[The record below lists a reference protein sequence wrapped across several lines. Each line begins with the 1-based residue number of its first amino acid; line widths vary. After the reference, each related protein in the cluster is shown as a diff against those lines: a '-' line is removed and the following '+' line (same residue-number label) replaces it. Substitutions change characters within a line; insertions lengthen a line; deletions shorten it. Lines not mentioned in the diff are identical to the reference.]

1 MQEIQKPYRDFFFYS
16 QSIDGG
22 SRFFY
27 QKRQN
32 QYNIVKLKNF
42 KKLKNIYIYPIK
54 KKKKKELIVVS
65 ELKKQSLRVIDR

>member
-1 MQEIQKPYRDFFFYS
+1 MQEIQKSYRDFFFYS

-32 QYNIVKLKNF
+32 QYNIVKLKNL
-42 KKLKNIYIYPIK
+42 KKLKNIYISHQ